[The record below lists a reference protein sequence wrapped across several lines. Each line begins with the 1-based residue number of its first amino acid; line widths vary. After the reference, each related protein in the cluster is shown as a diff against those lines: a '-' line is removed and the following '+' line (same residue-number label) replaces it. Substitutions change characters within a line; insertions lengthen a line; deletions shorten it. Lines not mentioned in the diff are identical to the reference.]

1 MSSATQVA
9 AKQGVEDPDAM
20 PSSPLPPQPDRRL
33 FRHELT
39 PAWLQTTAAFAGE
52 ALGSIDDFDHIAWF
66 GCRAHITPA
75 VVAAVHPSISV
86 HTWDPDPARQ
96 AAPASIS
103 RVAALRNLV
112 AYERPAP
119 PDDSALPLCDLVVI
133 DGVIDSVDV
142 ALRDRVL
149 AAAGSLLRPGGL
161 LAIAYR
167 TTVGWGEVA
176 PMVRL
181 LRHSLRNGR
190 GPRRSADALASLE
203 VLRARGATYV
213 AVRPVVAAWLDD
225 LLRSPVDEGIT
236 SYEAD
241 ALRPLSHAQVS
252 EAVAVLGADFIASA
266 HLDDPLPRGPAP
278 LAEQVLAAPTV
289 VLRETLADLA
299 VRRTARVDLFRL
311 GRSSVGEQ
319 IRSCTVENTAVVGTS
334 LSTVETVGAPW
345 AQPAMAHGCNASG
358 DLNYQALRRAGGARV
373 SELWPKQTVK
383 DREARLRE
391 ALDAGLLHPAR
402 DSVPD
407 GAEEAADRLTGA
419 LAGAPFSNREQFTV
433 SARLGTALPSEYVE
447 SVDQSHLRALG
458 VGGE

>member
-1 MSSATQVA
+1 MSLA
-9 AKQGVEDPDAM
+9 AQIAVKPGAEDPDAM

-39 PAWLQTTAAFAGE
+39 PAWLQTTAVFAGE
-52 ALGSIDDFDHIAWF
+52 APGSINDFDHIAWF
-66 GCRAHITPA
+66 GCRAYVTPA
-75 VVAAVHPSISV
+75 VVAAVHPSASV
-86 HTWDPDPARQ
+86 HTWDPYPARQ
-96 AAPASIS
+96 AVLASVS
-103 RVAALRNLV
+103 RDAALRNLA
-112 AYERPAP
+112 AYERPGP
-119 PDDSALPLCDLVVI
+119 PDDAALPLCDLVVI

-203 VLRARGATYV
+203 VLSSRGATYV

-225 LLRSPVDEGIT
+225 VLRAPADEGIE

-252 EAVAVLGADFIASA
+252 EAVAVLGADFVASA
-266 HLDDPLPRGPAP
+266 HLYDPLPRGPAP
-278 LAEQVLAAPTV
+278 VAEQVLAAPTV

-319 IRSCTVENTAVVGTS
+319 VRRCTVENTAVAGAS
-334 LSTVETVGAPW
+334 LSTAESVGAPW
-345 AQPAMAHGCNASG
+345 ARPAMSHGFSASV
-358 DLNYQALRRAGGARV
+358 DLKWEALPRIGEARV
-373 SELWPKQTVK
+373 SELWPEQSVRH
-383 DREARLRE
+383 REARLRE
-391 ALDAGLLHPAR
+391 ALDAGLLHPVR
-402 DSVPD
+402 GTVPD
-407 GAEEAADRLTGA
+407 GAEEAAERLTGA
-419 LAGAPFSNREQFTV
+419 LDGVRVSDPHGFTV
-433 SARLGTALPSEYVE
+433 SARLGTATPSEYVE
-447 SVDQSHLRALG
+447 SADQSHLRGLG
-458 VGGE
+458 VGEG